1 MKKKIFDFLEQ
12 YYFYI
17 ILFVVFLVAIF
28 FISKKFIYESGQYSI
43 VGYDKFQKL
52 QMCTLDKRV
61 IDISNKDGITSI
73 NLYSKS
79 FQAKEDI
86 INFSDDLKIK
96 CSYQF
101 SNNEW
106 YIKKQNI
113 KLCTK
118 DEAIKDISYFIEIIN
133 KNLKEQE
140 NIEKSWE
147 KK

>member
-1 MKKKIFDFLEQ
+1 MVI
-12 YYFYI
+12 
-17 ILFVVFLVAIF
+17 VF
-28 FISKKFIYESGQYSI
+28 FISIKYFNVQEQYSI
-43 VGYDKFQKL
+43 VGYDKFIKL
-52 QMCTLDKRV
+52 QMCTLDKRI

-79 FQAKEDI
+79 FQDKEDI

-113 KLCTK
+113 KHCTK